1 MEEKNQPSVS
11 IVITTYNYGQYIKE
25 AINSALE
32 QTLPP
37 CEIIVADDGSTDNT
51 AEIVAEYGDRVR
63 YIRYEHKGICQLR
76 NALLD
81 EAKGEWLLFLDA
93 DDYLATDF
101 IEQSFRDI
109 STGDESLAIVYPDR
123 TYFGANEFD
132 VVSEEFSIE
141 KMKHRNIIVMCSLVR
156 LSAARRIGFDLAFA
170 EGLEDYDFF
179 LGLINTG
186 YKAKAQHK
194 SHVFCRVHK
203 RSRTAAIHKDIYR
216 SNRLMRQIVDKYSSL
231 FSKKEARDVL
241 DYYNVPIA
249 MRLHLM
255 QLWNDKYVFIM
266 VLYAIKYF
274 IICLVHPWWIVGEIR
289 RIKFLNK

>member
-1 MEEKNQPSVS
+1 MKNKPFVS

-51 AEIVAEYGDRVR
+51 AEIVAEYGDKVR

-123 TYFGANEFD
+123 TYFGANEFE
-132 VVSEEFSIE
+132 VVSEEFSVE

-156 LSAARRIGFDLAFA
+156 MSVARKVGFDISFA
-170 EGLEDYDFF
+170 RGLEDYDFF
-179 LGLINTG
+179 LGIINAG

-194 SHVFCRVHK
+194 SHVFCRVHQK
-203 RSRTAAIHKDIYR
+203 SRTASIHNDIYR
-216 SNRLMRQIVDKYSSL
+216 SNRLMRQIVEKYSSL

-241 DYYNVPIA
+241 DYYNVPTA
-249 MRLHLM
+249 MRLHLW
-255 QLWNDKYVFIM
+255 QLLKNKSFLFM
-266 VLYAIKYF
+266 GFCAIKYF
-274 IICLVHPWWIVGEIR
+274 FICLVHPWWIVGEIR

>member
-1 MEEKNQPSVS
+1 MDNIPYFS
-11 IVITTYNYGQYIKE
+11 
-25 AINSALE
+25 
-32 QTLPP
+32 
-37 CEIIVADDGSTDNT
+37 IIVPAFKAEKTIKRCIDSIINQSYKDYELIIIDDGSTDNT
-51 AEIVAEYGDRVR
+51 AEIVAEYGDKVR

-123 TYFGANEFD
+123 TYFGANEFN

-179 LGLINTG
+179 LGLINAG

-216 SNRLMRQIVDKYSSL
+216 SNRLMRQIVEKYSSL

>member
-1 MEEKNQPSVS
+1 MEKQPSVS

-51 AEIVAEYGDRVR
+51 AEIVAEYGDKVR

-179 LGLINTG
+179 LGLINAG

-216 SNRLMRQIVDKYSSL
+216 SNRLMRQIVEKYSRL
-231 FSKKEARDVL
+231 LSKKEARDVL

>member
-1 MEEKNQPSVS
+1 MKNQPFVS

-51 AEIVAEYGDRVR
+51 AEIVAEYGDKVR

-123 TYFGANEFD
+123 TYFGANEFE
-132 VVSEEFSIE
+132 VVSEEFSVE

-156 LSAARRIGFDLAFA
+156 MSVARKVGFDISFA
-170 EGLEDYDFF
+170 RGLEDYDFF
-179 LGLINTG
+179 LGIINAG

-194 SHVFCRVHK
+194 SHVFCRVHQK
-203 RSRTAAIHKDIYR
+203 SRTASIHNDIYR
-216 SNRLMRQIVDKYSSL
+216 SNRLMKQIVEKYSSL

-241 DYYNVPIA
+241 DYYNVPTA
-249 MRLHLM
+249 MRLHLW
-255 QLWNDKYVFIM
+255 QLLKNKSFLFM
-266 VLYAIKYF
+266 GFCAIKYF